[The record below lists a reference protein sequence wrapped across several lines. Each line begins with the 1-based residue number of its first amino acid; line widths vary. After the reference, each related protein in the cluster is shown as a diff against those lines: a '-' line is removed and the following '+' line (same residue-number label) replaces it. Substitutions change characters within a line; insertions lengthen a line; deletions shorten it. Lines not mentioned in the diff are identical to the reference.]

1 MSALDARFLRGA
13 LGNCIIG
20 REIVVLE
27 ETTSTNDSV
36 LQRST
41 SRTPEGLVVFAEHQT
56 AGRGQRDNRWES
68 APEKG
73 LWLSILLR
81 PKIDIA
87 ESARLS
93 SWAIRTVA
101 ETIAREFGLAAR
113 VKPPN
118 DVYIGGK
125 KVAGVLVEMRAQKNA
140 PHLAIVGI
148 GINVNHR
155 PEDFSE
161 ELRARA
167 ASLSMLLDRSAKGR
181 IRRGEEI
188 NREAFAV
195 ALLRELDRTYR
206 ELFFCSASHSR

>member
-1 MSALDARFLRGA
+1 MFPAEMLDRLVADELQAHFPCA
-13 LGNCIIG
+13 TIG
-20 REIVVLE
+20 RQIIVLE
-27 ETTSTNDSV
+27 QTGSTNDAILRVATANSK
-36 LQRST
+36 
-41 SRTPEGLVVFAEHQT
+41 EGLVVFAEHQT

-125 KVAGVLVEMRAQKNA
+125 KVAG
-140 PHLAIVGI
+140 
-148 GINVNHR
+148 
-155 PEDFSE
+155 
-161 ELRARA
+161 
-167 ASLSMLLDRSAKGR
+167 
-181 IRRGEEI
+181 
-188 NREAFAV
+188 
-195 ALLRELDRTYR
+195 
-206 ELFFCSASHSR
+206 